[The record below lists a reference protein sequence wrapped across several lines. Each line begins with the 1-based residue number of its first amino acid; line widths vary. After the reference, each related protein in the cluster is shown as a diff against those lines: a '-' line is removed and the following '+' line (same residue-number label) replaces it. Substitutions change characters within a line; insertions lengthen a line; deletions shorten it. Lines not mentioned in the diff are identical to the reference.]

1 MANNEVSTNGD
12 SLNGQTE
19 IKVKLLSDVPA
30 KVDKFGP
37 HQRLATAIAHLVTT
51 EDGGKCIGLE
61 GGWGS
66 GKSTVIQLLRRELE
80 PEDCTDGRPANS
92 LVVVFDAWAHQGD
105 PLRRT
110 FLEKLID
117 RVVAKWLPEQGE
129 HWATKKQELGKQKTE
144 ANTHTEPNLGLWSKI
159 LIVAVFLVPLGLAL
173 LSSALKTEVVPWWRG
188 AGIAWKTTTEYVL
201 GTLFTAAPLVVLSV
215 PWFVKWCCGKKPK
228 WRNRLSKAGLGFFLE
243 DSSCL
248 WALFGSKIVTDVHNE
263 TIQTPEP
270 TSIEFEKTF
279 GDLMSEALCSSP
291 IEPSDHEERRVLLV
305 LDNLDRVQPEDALT
319 VWSTM
324 QTFLQASEHER
335 PPWFDRVWVLV
346 PYDPDGIECLWDD
359 QDHKNEKADA
369 DAETDAEDDAEA
381 VVRDIQ
387 PTTVTSSF
395 LDKSFQVRFEVPP
408 PMISGWRGYLLDRL
422 RDALSGC
429 TDSDLHMVVNIYAM
443 SRQADA
449 PPTPRQLK
457 LFVNQMGVVLR
468 QWGSL
473 FPLAQ
478 VAYYVMLRHCGRCV
492 RVTDLVAKLQSGNIP
507 EPRFRRLLGKDS
519 QENLAAMVFNVEP
532 KQAIELLLKDKLID
546 ALEAAD
552 GDELAK
558 LATIHTGFWAV
569 LASIELCE
577 WIRGDA
583 VKLANAAHCL
593 YHSGLVQT
601 ERTSQIG
608 LVVKELSDAVQTVSS
623 LTPFEEGTAEGA
635 ACLIRMVPDAKLAAK
650 LLSLMSKSVPANQE
664 VGAFD
669 SHPDIARTWVTS
681 LLEILRTIDSMGV
694 KDAWNEGVAVPGGSR
709 SFINACTA
717 LVALDPDGHY
727 WPLLRTDSSVADI
740 ATTMAQPPEGA
751 TTTDTAA
758 NLATVR
764 VMNACSMQPPWE
776 SITKTAVDTIVGAQS
791 IAPDEIEDAFDTLWE
806 MKGISDTG
814 ETALK
819 QLANQGYALHH
830 LHSVGPNAEA
840 DLKASLALAYLL
852 YSDDRATRPSTP
864 PGAAAGFDE
873 LNTLIKQPEDSFAD
887 AISKRIS
894 RTSSLRTLFGV
905 ARNDSAVLP
914 LAVKCVDLIAQAD
927 SDMAHVSPAFVMSEW
942 DLLQSAMNQADL
954 NSLLKLLVDR
964 PGFLD
969 GIMESTFGTQLASL
983 YTMIVRILKK
993 APSFDA
999 WCLKGLQSFDE
1010 NQWYAEISGEG
1021 ACLDLVIA
1029 LTAKDPTPGL
1039 DGAYGSAMAQHA
1051 RSIMSDGVSVQRLS
1065 KSWPVLIG
1073 YTRDESRKS
1082 LAVNIRN
1089 AAMDVD
1095 GQLSDQFL
1103 DIYGDELIGSRVLGE
1118 NGDVLDRLIT
1128 PVAFTKPRVRRINWL
1143 TKLFEENTGILAA
1156 YDTQQAADFRTTVR
1170 LQAKSATR
1178 KALRKHYQEL
1188 YDTLDGK
1195 RS

>member
-1 MANNEVSTNGD
+1 MANDEVCTNGD
-12 SLNGQTE
+12 SPYGQSE
-19 IKVKLLSDVPA
+19 IRVKLLSDVPA
-30 KVDKFGP
+30 KEDKFGP

-66 GKSTVIQLLRRELE
+66 GKSTVIQLLRRELD
-80 PEDCTDGRPANS
+80 PEDGIDDSSTSS
-92 LVVVFDAWAHQGD
+92 LVVIFDAWAHQGD

-117 RVVAKWLPEQGE
+117 RVVAKWLPGRSE
-129 HWATKKQELGKQKTE
+129 HWGNKKQELGKQKTV
-144 ANTHTEPNLGLWSKI
+144 ANIHTDPNLDRWSKSF
-159 LIVAVFLVPLGLAL
+159 IVSVFLVPLGLAL
-173 LSSALKTEVVPWWRG
+173 LSSALKEDVVIWWQASSINWKVTFEYLLGSLLTVGPLGVLLWSRVVPC
-188 AGIAWKTTTEYVL
+188 
-201 GTLFTAAPLVVLSV
+201 F
-215 PWFVKWCCGKKPK
+215 GKSPDMS
-228 WRNRLSKAGLGFFLE
+228 R
-243 DSSCL
+243 L
-248 WALFGSKIVTDVHNE
+248 WALFASKIVTDVRNE

-279 GDLMSEALCSSP
+279 GELMAEALCSSP
-291 IEPSDHEERRVLLV
+291 VETSSDEPIPGTENKKRRVLLV

-359 QDHKNEKADA
+359 QDYKNEEAKA
-369 DAETDAEDDAEA
+369 DAETDAEDDEA
-381 VVRDIQ
+381 VVHDVQ

-507 EPRFRRLLGKDS
+507 EPRFRRLLGRDS

-532 KQAIELLLKDKLID
+532 KQAIELLLKDKLVD

-552 GDELAK
+552 GEALAQ
-558 LATIHTGFWAV
+558 LASVHTGFWDV
-569 LASIELCE
+569 LTSIQLCDWISGDVLKLAS
-577 WIRGDA
+577 
-583 VKLANAAHCL
+583 AAHCL
-593 YHSGLVQT
+593 HHSGLVRD
-601 ERTSQIG
+601 ERNAQAEL
-608 LVVKELSDAVQTVSS
+608 LVRELSDAVTTVSS
-623 LTPFEEGTAEGA
+623 LTPLEEGTAEGA
-635 ACLIRMVPDAKLAAK
+635 ACLIRMVPDSTLAVK
-650 LLSLMSKSVPANQE
+650 LLSLISKSVPANQE
-664 VGAFD
+664 IGAFD

-681 LLEILRTIDSMGV
+681 LLEILQTIDSMGV
-694 KDAWNEGVAVPGGSR
+694 KDAWDKGVQVPGESK
-709 SFINACTA
+709 SFINACNA

-727 WPLLRTDSSVADI
+727 WPLLRTDSPVADI
-740 ATTMAQPPEGA
+740 VTAMAQPPEGA

-764 VMNACSMQPPWE
+764 VMKACSMQPPWE
-776 SITKTAVDTIVGAQS
+776 SIAKTAVDTIVGAQS

-819 QLANQGYALHH
+819 QVANQGYALHH

-852 YSDDRATRPSTP
+852 YSDDRVTRPSTP

-905 ARNDSAVLP
+905 ARNDGAVLP
-914 LAVKCVDLIAQAD
+914 LAMKCVNLIAQAD

-993 APSFDA
+993 APSFDS
-999 WCLKGLQSFDE
+999 WCLKGLQSLDE

-1118 NGDVLDRLIT
+1118 NGDVLDRLLI

-1143 TKLFEENTGILAA
+1143 TKLFEQNPGILAA
-1156 YDTQQAADFRTTVR
+1156 YDSQQAADFRTTVR

-1195 RS
+1195 QS